1 MSAFDDDQSE
11 PFSVT
16 AEPQSDDESGQFSV
30 NEPTKDVEDVEEQ
43 SEDEDSLAGSESD
56 FSEGEDDV
64 EDDVA
69 ELSGE
74 DEDEDEDEE
83 EDMGD
88 GSDDEEGGPSRRPRA
103 KARAAGRPKA
113 SGAVKEIEVPDL
125 LGTGPGAVLSDDP
138 DLLDSEEEDED
149 SYVRKLDES
158 ISENLIETFHPE
170 SKVHNFEEV
179 QALCNL
185 VRDANGAVVDPLHR
199 TAPFMTKYEKTRL
212 LGIRAKQLDQGAT
225 PLVKV
230 PVGVIDGYTIALAEL
245 EQKRMPFIIRRPI
258 PGGGSEYWRAYDL
271 EVL

>member
-30 NEPTKDVEDVEEQ
+30 NEPTKDVEEVEEQ
-43 SEDEDSLAGSESD
+43 SDDDSLAGSESD
-56 FSEGEDDV
+56 FSDGEDDV
-64 EDDVA
+64 EDEAV

-83 EDMGD
+83 DDMGD
-88 GSDDEEGGPSRRPRA
+88 GSDEEEGATSRKPRS
-103 KARAAGRPKA
+103 KARAAGRPRA
-113 SGAVKEIEVPDL
+113 PGAVKEIEVPDL

-138 DLLDSEEEDED
+138 DLLDSDEEDED

-158 ISENLIETFHPE
+158 ISQNLIETFHPE

-199 TAPFMTKYEKTRL
+199 TSPFMTKYEKTRL
-212 LGIRAKQLDQGAT
+212 LGIRAKQLDRGAT